1 MTEAGRIAGER
12 LWFAKTFG
20 QRRPEQNVHI
30 RESDLVT
37 HEQMTN
43 HTKISCLYKA
53 FKTYLVLYHNFVGCY
68 EYIDTTRTLE
78 SVTIK
83 SQFFY

>member
-68 EYIDTTRTLE
+68 GYIELRPL
-78 SVTIK
+78 VTWVTPLVL
-83 SQFFY
+83 SNL